1 MNLIDQHRS
10 ALAVIGMHRSG
21 TSMVT
26 GMIAMCDVAV
36 GPSSE
41 LLGPSKANPTGH
53 WERRPMLQ
61 INEVAL
67 ERLGLAWDHVPA
79 LPAPG
84 WEHDARFDDLVDAGR
99 AVIDTFP
106 EGRPFAWKDP
116 RTSITLPL
124 WERVMDGAPA
134 SAILCVRN
142 PLDVWRSL
150 EARGAMSMRLSL
162 QLWQAYSESALSL
175 ARARTHVLTH
185 YDAYFEDA
193 VAELTRI
200 CDAVAIE
207 VSAEA
212 LKAATGV
219 AQDAHR
225 HAVSGLDD
233 LVRSGASDAVVALY
247 LELLLES
254 GPVMDLVA
262 QRDPLVLAADG
273 EAFNRAET
281 LEWVAEFRDEQ
292 GIERDRVDALA
303 GTNVATN

>member
-1 MNLIDQHRS
+1 
-10 ALAVIGMHRSG
+10 MHRSG

-26 GMIAMCDVAV
+26 GMIAMCGVAV

-61 INEVAL
+61 INEVVL

-84 WEHDARFDDLVDAGR
+84 WEHDTRFDDLVDAGR
-99 AVIDTFP
+99 QVIDTFP

-116 RTSITLPL
+116 RTSITLPF
-124 WERVMDGAPA
+124 WDRVMDGTPA
-134 SAILCVRN
+134 STILCIRN

-150 EARGAMSMRLSL
+150 ETRGAMSMRLSL
-162 QLWQAYSESALSL
+162 QLWRAYSESALRL
-175 ARARTHVLTH
+175 ARARTHVMTH
-185 YDAYFEDA
+185 YDAYFENA
-193 VAELTRI
+193 AAELTRV

-207 VSAEA
+207 VSDEA
-212 LKAATGV
+212 LKVATSV

-225 HAVSGLDD
+225 HAVSGLQD

-262 QRDPLVLAADG
+262 QRDPLVVATDG
-273 EAFNRAET
+273 EPFNRAET

-292 GIERDRVDALA
+292 GIERDRTDGLPSTDLA
-303 GTNVATN
+303 AS